1 VDVLHDHQKNDLRHD
16 LDVRHVRCNAM
27 TDASRGHHLRV
38 GDRHRTGF
46 RDVVDL
52 NLDASRDLRMS
63 DLLDDRRDLNLDGM
77 TDGNLYRRKSVP
89 LDDLSLGANLD
100 ASRDLRMSDQL
111 DDRHDLNLDVNLCH
125 RMSDLLVD
133 RKLDDVRHGLTMG
146 DDLMTDASRVN
157 RNCVLLDQK
166 TVLMKDGNRG
176 HHMSDR
182 LDDRKMVATKDVNHR
197 DVLVGHC
204 NYALDDQNLDVSH
217 ANRNYARRDRS
228 LGVMM
233 DGNLCRR
240 MNDLLGDLNSD
251 DVRRDRKMAAMKDV
265 NRGLRMSDRLDDL
278 MTGVSRVNHKYVR
291 RDLNLVAKMDGMNH
305 HVM

>member
-1 VDVLHDHQKNDLRHD
+1 MVALRDHR
-16 LDVRHVRCNAM
+16 
-27 TDASRGHHLRV
+27 LRV

-52 NLDASRDLRMS
+52 
-63 DLLDDRRDLNLDGM
+63 
-77 TDGNLYRRKSVP
+77 
-89 LDDLSLGANLD
+89 NLD

-146 DDLMTDASRVN
+146 DDLMTGVN
-157 RNCVLLDQK
+157 LCHRMNDLLGDRHDQNWGVTMDVSHDLRK
-166 TVLMKDGNRG
+166 N
-176 HHMSDR
+176 DR
-182 LDDRKMVATKDVNHR
+182 LV
-197 DVLVGHC
+197 
-204 NYALDDQNLDVSH
+204 DQNLDVSH

-233 DGNLCRR
+233 DVNLCHRKNDLLVDRNLDGMTDGNLCHR
-240 MNDLLGDLNSD
+240 MNDL
-251 DVRRDRKMAAMKDV
+251 
-265 NRGLRMSDRLDDL
+265 LDDL

-291 RDLNLVAKMDGMNH
+291 RDLNLVAKMDGKSH
-305 HVM
+305 HVK